1 VLVRIAQ
8 QELPPGAVRE
18 GEVVDAAAVGHAIS
32 QLWKSAKFKGKD
44 AVAVGVA
51 NAKVVVRQVE
61 LPWVP
66 DEELRQALGFQ
77 ISEFIP
83 IPIEEAILDYLPIEE
98 VQSPEGER
106 LLRILVVA
114 AQRDMIQTLI
124 EALRYAK
131 LLPAVIDLTALA
143 LMRSLVS
150 MYGVEEPPPAEAIV
164 DIGGGIT
171 NVVIHEQGKPR
182 FVRIITMG
190 GEEFTMAL
198 SEALG
203 VDPMTAEQIKRDV
216 SGGVVPP
223 GYERAVEILEEKA
236 AAFVDEIRGS
246 LDYYMTQ
253 PDSQPVGRLILTG
266 GGSQIRPIGE
276 QLGTA
281 LGMPVE
287 RGHPLQYVELA
298 DVGMPPEQLAALE
311 PYLAVPVGLA
321 MTEAP

>member
-1 VLVRIAQ
+1 
-8 QELPPGAVRE
+8 
-18 GEVVDAAAVGHAIS
+18 
-32 QLWKSAKFKGKD
+32 
-44 AVAVGVA
+44 
-51 NAKVVVRQVE
+51 
-61 LPWVP
+61 
-66 DEELRQALGFQ
+66 
-77 ISEFIP
+77 
-83 IPIEEAILDYLPIEE
+83 
-98 VQSPEGER
+98 
-106 LLRILVVA
+106 
-114 AQRDMIQTLI
+114 
-124 EALRYAK
+124 
-131 LLPAVIDLTALA
+131 
-143 LMRSLVS
+143 
-150 MYGVEEPPPAEAIV
+150 
-164 DIGGGIT
+164 
-171 NVVIHEQGKPR
+171 
-182 FVRIITMG
+182 
-190 GEEFTMAL
+190 MAL

-223 GYERAVEILEEKA
+223 GYERAVEILQEKA